1 MMTYINVDL
10 RLNNL
15 TAAFNETLHD
25 LFNSFKLADKKTAIS
40 RREENVKAITDSAD
54 YYAKAPKRGSALV
67 SIDRELKAQG
77 NAW

>member
-1 MMTYINVDL
+1 MTYINVDL

-15 TAAFNETLHD
+15 TTAFNEALQD
-25 LFNSFKLADKKTAIS
+25 VFNSFKLSEKSTFNSNSKDSAEAIS
-40 RREENVKAITDSAD
+40 DSAD

-67 SIDRELKAQG
+67 SIDRELNAQG

>member
-15 TAAFNETLHD
+15 TAAFNETLQD
-25 LFNSFKLADKKTAIS
+25 LFNSFKLADKKILNS
-40 RREENVKAITDSAD
+40 DSKESSEAITDSAD
-54 YYAKAPKRGSALV
+54 YYAKAPKRGSASV
-67 SIDRELKAQG
+67 SIDRKLKAQG

>member
-1 MMTYINVDL
+1 MTSINIDL

-15 TAAFNETLHD
+15 TVAFTETLHD
-25 LFNSFKLADKKTAIS
+25 FFNSFKLSEIS
-40 RREENVKAITDSAD
+40 TVSIASNENAKVITDSAD
-54 YYAKAPKRGSALV
+54 YYAKAPKRGSASI

>member
-1 MMTYINVDL
+1 MTYINVDL

-15 TAAFNETLHD
+15 TAAFNEALQD
-25 LFNSFKLADKKTAIS
+25 LFNSFKVSEKSTFNNSKDSA
-40 RREENVKAITDSAD
+40 EAITDSAD
-54 YYAKAPKRGSALV
+54 YYAKAPKRGSASA

>member
-1 MMTYINVDL
+1 MTYINVDL

-15 TAAFNETLHD
+15 TAAFNETLHE
-25 LFNSFKLADKKTAIS
+25 LFNSFKLADKKTVIS
-40 RREENVKAITDSAD
+40 SSEENATAITDSAD

-67 SIDRELKAQG
+67 SIDRELNAQG